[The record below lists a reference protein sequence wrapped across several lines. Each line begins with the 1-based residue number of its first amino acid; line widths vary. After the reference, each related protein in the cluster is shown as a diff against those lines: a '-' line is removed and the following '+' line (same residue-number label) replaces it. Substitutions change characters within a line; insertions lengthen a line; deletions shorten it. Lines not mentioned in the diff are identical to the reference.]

1 MIQEG
6 SSTPDSL
13 SDYESNKTNDKRLS
27 IAEELDATQN
37 ELTEA
42 QEKLTQAIQQV
53 IFFDSHYSNKEFV
66 C

>member
-53 IFFDSHYSNKEFV
+53 IFCRFPLLSPTVFS
-66 C
+66 